1 METGVQDKNGN
12 VIIKVPML
20 TIPGKNLMCT
30 MRVYDSNGK
39 VVKKDRLDNHELNE
53 TAKQCESLTEWVKVL
68 SAKENI
74 QMVNPNSKTEF
85 STENLRESTI

>member
-30 MRVYDSNGK
+30 MRV
-39 VVKKDRLDNHELNE
+39 
-53 TAKQCESLTEWVKVL
+53 
-68 SAKENI
+68 
-74 QMVNPNSKTEF
+74 
-85 STENLRESTI
+85 